1 MNTIERFF
9 QAILFELTTLAIVIP
24 MTVLIAGYETGK
36 MAMVGISLSMFAMLW
51 NYIYNLLFDKLA
63 GYERINRGLAIRI
76 SHALGFEL
84 GMVIITLP
92 VLAWYLN
99 ITWLAA
105 AILEAGFLVFILIYT
120 LVFNWLYDKYQPYKK
135 WVSNEKNVA
144 TT

>member
-1 MNTIERFF
+1 MNTIERVF

-51 NYIYNLLFDKLA
+51 NYIYNLLFDKLT

-135 WVSNEKNVA
+135 WVSNEKHVA

>member
-1 MNTIERFF
+1 MNTIERVF

-36 MAMVGISLSMFAMLW
+36 MAMVGISLSIFAMLW

-63 GYERINRGLAIRI
+63 GYERIKRGLALRI

-135 WVSNEKNVA
+135 CFSNEKHVA

>member
-1 MNTIERFF
+1 MNTIERVF

-63 GYERINRGLAIRI
+63 GYERINRGLALRI

-135 WVSNEKNVA
+135 WVSNEKHVA